1 MTYKMWHWPHQKAM
15 AKPSLSFEV
24 EMTPRLMLIVA
35 TSQREDRNSC
45 RHICTRHQMRGIELG
60 VDGFNS
66 LWQILGQCRANR
78 EALQGQGENCNY
90 DS

>member
-1 MTYKMWHWPHQKAM
+1 MPAHLY
-15 AKPSLSFEV
+15 E
-24 EMTPRLMLIVA
+24 
-35 TSQREDRNSC
+35 TSDAC
-45 RHICTRHQMRGIELG
+45 IELG